1 MGPPYRATLAP
12 VALSR
17 GIPLNAVIPN
27 LPSSSPECCHASH
40 QTHLARLFNLEIGF
54 NNTPSPPSPLSW
66 ITASPTILDRG
77 PLHVALAILA
87 PMAGRRCVMAVG
99 AIDGQP
105 SPLGDNALWQPNSPP
120 PCPPLPHLARQQM
133 HCGRSHQPWVVDTS
147 LTAHSTVFAF
157 IHFDSFCIV

>member
-1 MGPPYRATLAP
+1 MQCRPGGSSPPYRATLAP

-105 SPLGDNALWQPNSPP
+105 SPLGDNALWQPNSPRHV
-120 PCPPLPHLARQQM
+120 HLCHIWPANK
-133 HCGRSHQPWVVDTS
+133 CTVGVLTSHGW
-147 LTAHSTVFAF
+147 ST
-157 IHFDSFCIV
+157 HL